1 MLRFKIHTISPKD
14 RLKLKVDLSMILR
27 LNINKLKSKL
37 EKKTKFLKK
46 RKSTEYKK
54 SNSKHKSKF
63 WQVYIFLL
71 YWPPISY
78 NAWVICPREQY
89 LTVSISSSKVL

>member
-54 SNSKHKSKF
+54 IVCFPLRLK
-63 WQVYIFLL
+63 L
-71 YWPPISY
+71 
-78 NAWVICPREQY
+78 
-89 LTVSISSSKVL
+89 